1 MKVISNIIKYI
12 VLIILIISIILT
24 VATTLI
30 SATILNKDYILSKL
44 EETDYY
50 TNIYNQ
56 VESNFEKY
64 IYQSGLDEN
73 VIKDIISKEEVK
85 ADTIQIINNIYSN
98 EEVVKIDVSKIE
110 DRLEKNIY
118 NSLPGQTVSSTNKK
132 SIEQFINTIVE
143 EYKDTI
149 IHTKYENNIN
159 EIMKKIIDYS
169 SKIKNTLIIAD
180 VILIVLLLVLS
191 IKNIQKGI
199 AKLGIALSAT
209 GFFYILTNIIIKLN
223 VKIDHITILNDGFST
238 TLRTILSNI
247 MNKMLGVGI
256 ILILIG
262 SIKIFVTNI
271 ALYKKSDKIK
281 AE

>member
-30 SATILNKDYILSKL
+30 SATILNKEYILSKL

-50 TNIYNQ
+50 TSIYNQ
-56 VESNFEKY
+56 VESNFENY

-73 VIKDIISKEEVK
+73 VIKEIISKEEVK

-98 EEVVKIDVSKIE
+98 EEATKIDVSKIE

-118 NSLPGQTVSSTNKK
+118 DSLSGQTVSSTNKK
-132 SIEQFINTIVE
+132 SIEQFIKTIVE

-149 IHTKYENNIN
+149 IHTKYETNIN
-159 EIMKKIIDYS
+159 DVITKIIDYS
-169 SKIKNTLIIAD
+169 SKIKNVLVIVD
-180 VILIVLLLVLS
+180 VILILLLL
-191 IKNIQKGI
+191 ILNMKNIQKGI
-199 AKLGIALSAT
+199 VKIGTALSAT
-209 GFFYILTNIIIKLN
+209 GFFYIVANIIVKLN

-238 TLRTILSNI
+238 TLRTILNNI

-256 ILILIG
+256 ILLLIG
-262 SIKIFVTNI
+262 IITIFVLNI

-281 AE
+281 TE